1 MLLSKNMCHICNK
14 KIKELNEYIKISY
27 FNKKENLVCHI
38 GCKEKLL
45 YLIELICKDQDFIIE
60 INKLTIE
67 ICYSQ
72 EKTENTENTEN
83 TEKTDKLENTEIN
96 KNFKSFCK
104 IYKLDVLSKYI
115 QINDPIYYILPIISA
130 WVL

>member
-1 MLLSKNMCHICNK
+1 MLLSKNMCHICNE
-14 KIKELNEYIKISY
+14 KINELNEYVKISY

-45 YLIELICKDQDFIIE
+45 YLIELIFKDQDFIIE

-72 EKTENTENTEN
+72 ENIENIEH
-83 TEKTDKLENTEIN
+83 LENIEFN
-96 KNFKSFCK
+96 EKFKSFCK

-115 QINDPIYYILPIISA
+115 QINDPIYYILPIIST
-130 WVL
+130 WV